1 MFELIKNF
9 LFGVITKVFLVFR
22 TFYGVLFIA
31 VLVFLLYIA
40 WLYLKNRSNRQQI
53 KINFSLFKWFT
64 EVFTDV
70 NHSENLFLTFI
81 RQVWAFIFAVIN
93 ILALLL
99 IVSGVYFLNLF
110 PFWNRKRKKFKK
122 EVKPKIGFQTGRSF
136 LLMVSGFEVI
146 AILLTP

>member
-122 EVKPKIGFQTGRSF
+122 EVKPKIRFQTGRSF

-146 AILLTP
+146 AILLT